1 VLKMPGRRRPSAA
14 PRLAGQYVVDL
25 RLAAADITA
34 LAGQSGV
41 CLRPSRRMEPDDDP
55 GYAGTAARSP
65 KAALPK
71 SGDGRGAQQGGG
83 HAPIRARSA
92 GARQVGRS

>member
-25 RLAAADITA
+25 PLAAADITA

-41 CLRPSRRMEPDDDP
+41 CPRPSRRMEPDDGP

-65 KAALPK
+65 KAALPNLGTVEAL
-71 SGDGRGAQQGGG
+71 SRAGGM
-83 HAPIRARSA
+83 APIRPA